1 MRIHI
6 LHENDDWLP
15 PFAAALDAEGLPWE
29 AWHLD
34 GGALA
39 LDAEPPQGVFWSRMS
54 ASSHARGREHAKE
67 HGRTVLSWLEGYGRT
82 VVNGRRALDLEVSK
96 AAQHAALRSAG
107 IDVPRTV
114 AVVGDLARARDA
126 ARTLPAP
133 FITKVNQGGK
143 GLGVRRF
150 ESHEELDAAIAAT
163 LAGASGGDVDA
174 ALAVPVD
181 GVLLVQ
187 ELLVAATP
195 EITRV
200 EVVGGELVYAITVGT
215 GGGFEL
221 CPADACAVDDGAA
234 ASGVTAPTFRL
245 RSDLTATDA
254 APWVDFARRF
264 GLGVAGFE
272 FIDTVDG
279 RRVTYD
285 INTNTNYNPD
295 VERAAPL
302 PAATAVARYLGRLL
316 AGEASPS

>member
-6 LHENDDWLP
+6 LHENDAWLP
-15 PFAAALDAEGLPWE
+15 PFGAALDAEGLPWE

-54 ASSHARGREHAKE
+54 ASSHARGHEHAKE
-67 HGRTVLSWLEGYGRT
+67 HGRTVLSWLEGHGRT

-114 AVVGDLARARDA
+114 AVVGDLARVRDA
-126 ARTLPAP
+126 ARSLAAP

-150 ESHEELDAAIAAT
+150 DSHEALDAAVGAT
-163 LAGASGGDVDA
+163 LEGGPGGSADGA
-174 ALAVPVD
+174 LEVPVD
-181 GVLLVQ
+181 GVLLLQ

-200 EVVGGELVYAITVGT
+200 EVVGGEFVYAITVGT

-221 CPADACAVDDGAA
+221 CPADACAVDEMAA
-234 ASGVTAPTFRL
+234 PGITPPTFRL
-245 RSDLTATDA
+245 RSDLTADDA
-254 APWVDFARRF
+254 APWVGFARRF

-295 VERAAPL
+295 VERAASL

-316 AGEASPS
+316 AAEAASS